1 MAPPLPQHYD
11 IAIVGG
17 GVAGCYCAYRLSARF
32 PDKSIALFESASAL
46 GGRLESVFLK
56 GVEPAAELGGCF
68 VCDVHET
75 TMSLLHA
82 LGLTLTPID
91 WSRQA
96 CFFRG
101 RRFADSAYRNNAAA
115 IPYAFSAHER
125 GRSPAEILHG
135 ALTTI
140 APCLAEC
147 WPPNLAIAA
156 EYLQQLRFED
166 RLLDDWEIGALLR
179 EVVSEAAYQSFLGA
193 FGSAANFRNV
203 SAYDAICTLLGEMSP
218 QRGFVVDG
226 GFQRLPAELA
236 RRSRAEIYVSTALTK
251 IGEASRMGARLNFCG
266 DNREIEIVADKVIL
280 ALPPDA
286 LRRVRFDVA
295 PADTHALLKQLSD
308 VRAVSACKLFLSFER
323 PWWPVRSLVS
333 ALAIGA
339 SFTDLPMQQCY
350 YYGARDGASGL
361 LLALFADE
369 ASTSFWRRLFRDNR
383 AATAPA
389 ALVAE
394 SLRQLRAMHPD
405 IAIPEPSDA
414 RARFWP
420 AAWHAWRPGARSW
433 RAARSMPGPHLGL
446 PVYLCGEACST
457 QQGWVEGALASADFL
472 LGNHFGL
479 DAPL

>member
-1 MAPPLPQHYD
+1 MAPPLPRRYD

-32 PDKSIALFESASAL
+32 PNKSIALFESAPRL
-46 GGRLESVFLK
+46 GGRLESVFLQ

-75 TMSLLHA
+75 TVSLLRT
-82 LGLTLTPID
+82 LGLTLTLID
-91 WSRQA
+91 WSRQV
-96 CFFRG
+96 CFVRG
-101 RRFADSAYRNNAAA
+101 RRFADSLYRNNATA
-115 IPYAFSAHER
+115 IPYAFSVEER
-125 GRSPAEILHG
+125 GRSPAEILYG
-135 ALTTI
+135 ALATM
-140 APCLAEC
+140 APRLAEF
-147 WPPNLAIAA
+147 WPPDLALAR
-156 EYLQQLRFED
+156 EYLQQLRFER

-179 EVVSEAAYQSFLGA
+179 EVVSAEAYQSFLSA

-203 SAYDAICTLLGEMSP
+203 SAYDAICTLLSEMAP

-236 RRSRAEIYVSTALTK
+236 GRSRAEIYVSTALTQ
-251 IGEASRMGARLNFCG
+251 IGEESRKRARLNFDC
-266 DNREIEIVADKVIL
+266 DNRKIEIVADKVIL
-280 ALPPDA
+280 ALPPGA
-286 LRRVRFDVA
+286 LGSVRFDVA
-295 PADTHALLKQLSD
+295 PAHTQALLEQLSG

-323 PWWPVRSLVS
+323 PWWQVRSSAS

-350 YYGARDGASGL
+350 YYGARDGSPAL

-369 ASTSFWRRLFRDNR
+369 DSASFWRRLFSDDR
-383 AATAPA
+383 AATAPG

-414 RARFWP
+414 HARFWP

-433 RAARSMPGPHLGL
+433 QAVRSMQGPHLGL

-472 LGNHFGL
+472 LRTHFGL